1 MRREFLDECKEKV
14 FEFLEDYI
22 DETYEDVSHMLDDA
36 RQYIADDYFYYNQGE
51 YAYENYRDELGDQFS
66 NHPDLYLTVLQ
77 NNPDLNPFSGEFA
90 LNVLRDAVVDMAVF
104 MVEEIIPE
112 EQYSQPITLDQKQI
126 VSICEGLDAFD
137 NYPYIDSYLYS
148 TEFDDHYFQ
157 NEANKQFGLPLVKDA
172 EEVSLEKSSIEESVV
187 QEPSLSGNSIDNAS
201 SQSFDAEKFVSD
213 QVDNALVA
221 AADYWGYDRYSFC
234 DEFIDIIAYRLA
246 NPEVNP
252 KGFFEDLSYGGC
264 VSGVV
269 SELIYYDDTKRIYLD
284 NMDSIDE
291 FIEHLEDELGQK
303 IELGTPRYNSAVW
316 CAFEQFADRI
326 NCQLDLYAHFEKEM
340 EPLSIEEKVSLLN
353 YIYNDDIKEVIREQL
368 DNDLFDYTT
377 EKKVEV
383 FNSVVGDDD
392 KRYYAERIIED
403 LSDQEYTIERVE
415 KEYPTLTHYLQAF
428 GIKVADWLES
438 APEAEA
444 EQIDMGNKKRG
455 KGITR

>member
-1 MRREFLDECKEKV
+1 MRKEFLDECKER
-14 FEFLEDYI
+14 FFGFLEDHIGESYH
-22 DETYEDVSHMLDDA
+22 DVSYMVDEL
-36 RQYIADDYFYYNQGE
+36 RGYVADDYIYYNQGR
-51 YAYENYRDELGDQFS
+51 YALENYNDELGDQFS

-77 NNPDLNPFSGEFA
+77 NNPDLNPFSEEFA
-90 LNVLRDAVVDMAVF
+90 LYVLRDAVVDMCAL
-104 MVEEIIPE
+104 MVEDIIPE
-112 EQYSQPITLDQKQI
+112 EQYFQPITLDQEQTA
-126 VSICEGLDAFD
+126 SICEGLDAFD
-137 NYPYIDSYLYS
+137 IYPYFDSYMYS
-148 TEFDDHYFQ
+148 TELEDHYFQ
-157 NEANKQFGLPLVKDA
+157 NKANKYFGLPLVKDA

-187 QEPSLSGNSIDNAS
+187 QEPSLSENSIDSAS

-246 NPEVNP
+246 NPDVNA

-264 VSGVV
+264 ASGVV
-269 SELIYYDDTKRIYLD
+269 GELINYDDTKRIYSD

-291 FIEHLEDELGQK
+291 FIEYLEDELGQK
-303 IELGTPRYNSAVW
+303 INLDAPRYNSAVW
-316 CAFEQFADRI
+316 CAFEEFADRI
-326 NCQLDLYAHFEKEM
+326 NCQLDLSTHFEKEM

-353 YIYNDDIKEVIREQL
+353 YIYNDYIKEVIREQL
-368 DNDLFDYTT
+368 EIDLWDYTT
-377 EKKVEV
+377 DKKVEV
-383 FNSVVGDDD
+383 FNSVVADDD

-403 LSDQEYTIERVE
+403 FSDQEYTIERVE
-415 KEYPTLTHYLQAF
+415 KEYPTLTHYLQTF
-428 GIKVADWLES
+428 GVKVADWLES